1 MMLLTLVLEVSLSLF
16 IAQPPRVG
24 DFLLICKLGP
34 RRYSLELIKP
44 TSSKYA
50 TLKARFDCNNRADRH
65 SVIDI

>member
-1 MMLLTLVLEVSLSLF
+1 RFGGQFKAIYRAEN
-16 IAQPPRVG
+16 PRIG

-34 RRYSLELIKP
+34 CRYSLELIKP

-50 TLKARFDCNNRADRH
+50 TLKAKFDCNNRVDRH